1 MTAPPH
7 PHGRVGAQH
16 RAKLKK
22 WSDKVARENDA
33 RVVVASVKLSVVRR
47 RRTLEAARKK
57 LRKLF
62 H

>member
-1 MTAPPH
+1 MTAPSH

-22 WSDKVARENDA
+22 WSDKVAREDDA
-33 RVVVASVKLSVVRR
+33 RAVVASVKLSVVRR
-47 RRTLEAARKK
+47 RQMLEVAKKK

>member
-1 MTAPPH
+1 MTAPIH

-22 WSDKVARENDA
+22 WSDKVAREDDA
-33 RVVVASVKLSVVRR
+33 RVVVASVKLSVARR
-47 RRTLEAARKK
+47 RRTLDAARKK

>member
-22 WSDKVARENDA
+22 WSDKVAREDDA

-47 RRTLEAARKK
+47 QRTLEAARKK
-57 LRKLF
+57 LHKLF

>member
-1 MTAPPH
+1 MTTASH
-7 PHGRVGAQH
+7 LQGRVGAAH

-22 WSDKVARENDA
+22 WSDKVAREDDA
-33 RVVVASVKLSVVRR
+33 RAAAASGKGPVVRR
-47 RRTLEAARKK
+47 RGTLTAATEK

>member
-1 MTAPPH
+1 MAAAPH
-7 PHGRVGAQH
+7 SHRRVGARH

-22 WSDKVARENDA
+22 WSDKVAREEAGRAEPSAERPAAA
-33 RVVVASVKLSVVRR
+33 RKRR
-47 RRTLEAARKK
+47 LEAARKK

>member
-1 MTAPPH
+1 MTAPSH

-22 WSDKVARENDA
+22 WSDKVAREDDA
-33 RVVVASVKLSVVRR
+33 RAVVASVKLSVARR

>member
-1 MTAPPH
+1 MTASSH

-22 WSDKVARENDA
+22 WSDKVAREDDA
-33 RVVVASVKLSVVRR
+33 RAVVASVKPSVVRR
-47 RRTLEAARKK
+47 QRTLEAARKK